1 MIDFAFPL
9 INLIHTIILCCNP
22 GTSVAISES
31 LFIKIVSS
39 MHAITYHHCFNESR
53 QVIEEQP
60 SPPDK
65 LLKEKRFRSFEVV
78 IGRNL

>member
-1 MIDFAFPL
+1 
-9 INLIHTIILCCNP
+9 
-22 GTSVAISES
+22 
-31 LFIKIVSS
+31 
-39 MHAITYHHCFNESR
+39 MHANTYHHCINESR

-78 IGRNL
+78 IGGNL